1 MKKYITFTSRL
12 IIVFTIATS
21 CRTTN
26 EFTLFQDL
34 DRNQHIASLSSKVQE
49 YKVHPYDNLYINI
62 KTLNPDVNRLF
73 DANETTSGYS
83 AGTLQM
89 YGDYVSQYINGYQVD
104 SLGII
109 TLPIIGNIEVAGL
122 TLKQIQD
129 RIQKKSLEFLK
140 DPTIKVKLLSFKIN
154 VNGEV
159 NNPGVYYSYNEK
171 LNILEAISM
180 ANGVTDNAKLTKTL
194 VIRETKGGT
203 TAYNI
208 DLTSKNLLASEA
220 YYLQP
225 NDLVYIKPGKNKH
238 VELNATSYSLFL
250 TTITTLLLVYNIFN

>member
-1 MKKYITFTSRL
+1 MKKTYFFIGMLFIWVMSL
-12 IIVFTIATS
+12 TS
-21 CRTTN
+21 CRSPK

-34 DRNQHIASLSSKVQE
+34 EENQYVRNVSGKVPE

-62 KTLNPDVNRLF
+62 KTLNPEVNRLF
-73 DANETTSGYS
+73 DANEATSSYS

-104 SLGII
+104 SSGTV
-109 TLPIIGNIEVAGL
+109 TLPIIGTVDVAGL

-140 DPTIKVKLLSFKIN
+140 DPSIKVKLLSFKIN

-159 NNPGVYYSYNEK
+159 NNPGVYYSYNERV
-171 LNILEAISM
+171 NILEAISM
-180 ANGVTDNAKLTKTL
+180 ANGVTDNAKLSETV
-194 VIRETKGGT
+194 VIRETNKGT
-203 TAYNI
+203 NTFKI
-208 DLTSKNLLASEA
+208 DLTSKNLLASQA

-225 NDLVYIKPGKNKH
+225 NDLVYIKPSKNKH

-250 TTITTLLLVYNIFN
+250 TTITTLLLVYNIFQ